1 MKDNKGIIVEG
12 VNSALKK
19 HVGRELNDIVLTQIK
34 KEMEEIM
41 NKVLKENYIH
51 EKDFPIEY
59 ENELGLWK
67 LNSDG
72 KVLFAPRA
80 KKDYICVNIKIERNE
95 K

>member
-1 MKDNKGIIVEG
+1 
-12 VNSALKK
+12 
-19 HVGRELNDIVLTQIK
+19 
-34 KEMEEIM
+34 M

-72 KVLFAPRA
+72 KLLFAPRV

-95 K
+95 